1 MTPGKK
7 RKARKAVDRPAAA
20 VRKTARR
27 YGVKAIELLWTI
39 ASGAGS
45 ESARIAAI
53 KEILDRGYGR
63 ESRLTAEAGEA
74 MIRRIERIIVD
85 PSSRNVPPAA
95 GNAGR
100 SWASHRA
107 LPADGGT
114 GLSRPWL

>member
-7 RKARKAVDRPAAA
+7 QKARKAVDRPAAA

-100 SWASHRA
+100 PRPSYGA
-107 LPADGGT
+107 LSADGGA
-114 GLSRPWL
+114 GLSRTWL